1 MSIKIKGEEYYLVE
15 DLIEILP
22 LKIDSVRIYLREGRI
37 RGKKIGRLW
46 YVSNSDLRRFLDS
59 GSRDSER
66 IIKRKVQS

>member
-15 DLIEILP
+15 DLVEILP

-46 YVSNSDLRRFLDS
+46 YVSNSDLRRFLDR
-59 GSRDSER
+59 GSSDSER

>member
-15 DLIEILP
+15 DLVEILP
-22 LKIDSVRIYLREGRI
+22 LKIDSVRIYLREGKI